1 MNEAPTDAGSA
12 AQRRQVTVLFAD
24 MADYTPLADKLG
36 EEKTYLL
43 MQRVHRELSEAVHD
57 QGGTVQEMTGDG
69 VMALF
74 GAPVAIEDAPLR
86 ACRAALDIQ
95 ARMAAVAG
103 EAEANYGARPSF
115 RVGLNSGPL
124 IIGAVG
130 DDRRMETTALGDT
143 VNLASRIEAQAEG
156 GTVLMSEATHALVEG
171 FVEADYLGE
180 RELKGK
186 AGPQKLWRLDA
197 VREGVSRFDVAIG
210 RGLTALVGRRREQEV
225 LEENWRLAMAGA
237 VRLVDIVGEA
247 GIGKT
252 RLVHEFRLGLPEG
265 TFFLRGACT
274 PDGRASPYLPFIEI
288 VRTSF
293 RIPDEAD
300 RAEIEDRLTR
310 GLTVLGAELAATLP
324 YLLNLLGQVGDD
336 AALGER
342 ASETVGIRTRDA
354 ILMLLCERCRISPL
368 VLLLEDLHWIDRAS
382 AELVR
387 RSLSDDRIPRLLVIT
402 TRRPEYAPPWADAGA
417 MAEVRLAP
425 LSGGGTVDL
434 LKSRLGVDQVP
445 DDLARLITDK
455 AEGNPLFV
463 EELTSWLQDEGRLA
477 AGPEGVRF
485 EAGSAALPASLAN
498 LLMERF
504 DHLEAGARAVLEAA
518 AVVGRRFPPGPLAEI
533 AGIEAPT
540 EELLAALETADL
552 VFRSDEDGGYEFRN
566 ALIRDAVYDSLLGP
580 RKAELHGR
588 AAAAFERLHA
598 NRLEEAA
605 DLLTH
610 HYSLTDQADKA
621 MRYLAMAGEKS
632 LGVYALEEAA
642 ERFRAVLDLFERH
655 PDADDDDFLADVL
668 LGVARVHYFTIDFGS
683 LIAMVEKYLP
693 RIEALGDQRRLSRF
707 LFETGYAHVFGA
719 RQDIGRPLLERAL
732 EIGQEIDDEVAIAYT
747 KMGLMWHYIYWEP
760 ASVAR
765 RETVNRL
772 GEEAIEVGR
781 RIGDVWLTSKAMVAR
796 GNEAAMWGRPDE
808 AVVFDLQLLELSR
821 ETGDPRPRGMGLWR
835 LAYLTVI

>member
-1 MNEAPTDAGSA
+1 
-12 AQRRQVTVLFAD
+12 
-24 MADYTPLADKLG
+24 
-36 EEKTYLL
+36 
-43 MQRVHRELSEAVHD
+43 
-57 QGGTVQEMTGDG
+57 
-69 VMALF
+69 
-74 GAPVAIEDAPLR
+74 
-86 ACRAALDIQ
+86 
-95 ARMAAVAG
+95 
-103 EAEANYGARPSF
+103 
-115 RVGLNSGPL
+115 
-124 IIGAVG
+124 
-130 DDRRMETTALGDT
+130 
-143 VNLASRIEAQAEG
+143 
-156 GTVLMSEATHALVEG
+156 
-171 FVEADYLGE
+171 
-180 RELKGK
+180 
-186 AGPQKLWRLDA
+186 
-197 VREGVSRFDVAIG
+197 
-210 RGLTALVGRRREQEV
+210 
-225 LEENWRLAMAGA
+225 
-237 VRLVDIVGEA
+237 
-247 GIGKT
+247 
-252 RLVHEFRLGLPEG
+252 
-265 TFFLRGACT
+265 
-274 PDGRASPYLPFIEI
+274 
-288 VRTSF
+288 
-293 RIPDEAD
+293 
-300 RAEIEDRLTR
+300 
-310 GLTVLGAELAATLP
+310 
-324 YLLNLLGQVGDD
+324 
-336 AALGER
+336 
-342 ASETVGIRTRDA
+342 
-354 ILMLLCERCRISPL
+354 
-368 VLLLEDLHWIDRAS
+368 
-382 AELVR
+382 
-387 RSLSDDRIPRLLVIT
+387 
-402 TRRPEYAPPWADAGA
+402 
-417 MAEVRLAP
+417 
-425 LSGGGTVDL
+425 
-434 LKSRLGVDQVP
+434 
-445 DDLARLITDK
+445 
-455 AEGNPLFV
+455 
-463 EELTSWLQDEGRLA
+463 
-477 AGPEGVRF
+477 
-485 EAGSAALPASLAN
+485 
-498 LLMERF
+498 MERF

-518 AVVGRRFPPGPLAEI
+518 AVVGRRFPLGPLAEI

-642 ERFRAVLDLFERH
+642 ERIRAVLDLFERH

-772 GEEAIEVGR
+772 GEEAIEVGL

-835 LAYLTVI
+835 LAYLTVISGDPQQGVEHADEALNLSMSPIDRLYARGAKAFAMVLMGRAGEALEILEEMRRITAAGNLLIVNFITVDLPYGLALVIAGRMAEGVAHIEAKTRAFEQLGQPLAQIWSGDVPPNVEKCEIGIV